1 MKKLSWL
8 FVMAIF
14 AYACQTDDI
23 VSMEENASG
32 KINRNAASVGAVV
45 HNDGPGGNAE
55 CGEGYELTSGRIN
68 YENGAFDGEWPEGF
82 TVTTDG
88 TNVSW
93 SYEDPN
99 GVLCIKNMQ
108 VIVKGGPNSH
118 IYTYTE
124 GVQGDEGLT
133 APINTSG
140 KRARPYGLSN
150 LTFCYNLEPCEDTPE
165 VCYDDETA
173 WAAGT
178 RYENPGNWA
187 TFTAY
192 DGSAN
197 TVTLFAGRTIAIG
210 TVTFGEVDESSVE
223 ITISLGANANF
234 QDVAENVKIQDYAS
248 APSGNPAIGN
258 FAHKGNATGKTFSI
272 SVPANN
278 FYGVHVDAAVETT
291 CPTDND

>member
-23 VSMEENASG
+23 VSMEQDASG
-32 KINRNAASVGAVV
+32 KINRNAASVGAEVFY
-45 HNDGPGGNAE
+45 DGPGGNAE

-68 YENGAFDGEWPEGF
+68 YENGAFDGEWPEGL
-82 TVTTDG
+82 TVWTDG
-88 TNVSW
+88 TNVNW
-93 SYEDPN
+93 SYSDPN
-99 GVLCIKNMQ
+99 GVLCVKNMQ

-118 IYTYTE
+118 IYTYPD

-165 VCYDDETA
+165 VCFKNETA
-173 WAAGT
+173 WAAGD
-178 RYENPGNWA
+178 RYENSGNWA

-192 DGSAN
+192 YGTTK
-197 TVTLFAGRTIAIG
+197 TVDLLAGQTYNIG
-210 TVTFGEVDESSVE
+210 TVTFGEVEDGAVE
-223 ITISLGANANF
+223 ITISLNSIGAF

-248 APSGNPAIGN
+248 APSGNPANGS
-258 FAHKGNATGKTFSI
+258 FAHKGDATGKTFTI
-272 SVPANN
+272 TVPANSY
-278 FYGVHVDAAVETT
+278 YGVHVDAARIIE
-291 CPTDND
+291 CN